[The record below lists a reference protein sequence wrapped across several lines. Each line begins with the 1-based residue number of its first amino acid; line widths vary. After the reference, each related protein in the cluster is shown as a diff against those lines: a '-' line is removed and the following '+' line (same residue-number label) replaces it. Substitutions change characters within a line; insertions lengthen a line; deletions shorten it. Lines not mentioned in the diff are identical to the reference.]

1 MSEVPE
7 NSETNESQDIAENYD
22 DFDGKMDQ
30 SERGKEA
37 KDGGNENTE
46 EKSGEE
52 KTSFLDKIKSLFAKK
67 ESAEEPDKAEESK
80 EEPAKD
86 SFASRRNSFLNDLK
100 VDAPSME
107 EQAEDAKNRKFDNK
121 NDSSDS
127 GWERERTRDDW
138 ER

>member
-1 MSEVPE
+1 
-7 NSETNESQDIAENYD
+7 
-22 DFDGKMDQ
+22 MDQ

-67 ESAEEPDKAEESK
+67 ESAEEPDKVEESK

-86 SFASRRNSFLNDLK
+86 SFASRR
-100 VDAPSME
+100 
-107 EQAEDAKNRKFDNK
+107 NK